1 MAMRGKSTRKK
12 YDHAESVNTLFDK
25 ISAAAQ
31 TDPLGSEW
39 LERLKPAALRKTAG
53 WTKSIDAYL
62 VGLAAAGHISSVE
75 LGELRASLALC
86 IDSDATWS
94 EFLYPLVWT
103 ACVAVVTLACRAI
116 SMDWW
121 FIAAALGLMAVAGA
135 TWASRRAWLQPGN
148 SANLGR
154 WERPF
159 VMGACALLVPLLT
172 VIITLAVGMATQ
184 SFSIHRFNVDRMAF
198 AADPQGFPM
207 LRAFAR
213 KNFDVEVVLG
223 DANDSWASTT
233 VNLPSSSVASMSLS
247 PGYCALSMYR
257 DNVLRSF
264 DPAGKQNQELWIQ
277 GVMMHEFGHCLDGL
291 RDLPNFGEHAVRVH
305 SIAPIDAKG
314 VSDLQSYLAATEEN
328 TTKIWREALADTFA
342 VGYWRLVAPGEA
354 ESLAASLR
362 LRRSNAAL
370 GDSTH
375 ATMCW
380 IDQAMHS
387 VPPASEK
394 DLFAWADH
402 QRSVALCAINKPGK
416 RISAFMKLKD
426 YVSRLTIADNTT
438 NR

>member
-1 MAMRGKSTRKK
+1 MAMHRKSPKKK
-12 YDHAESVNTLFDK
+12 YNHTENVNALFAK
-25 ISAAAQ
+25 ICAAAQ

-39 LERLKPAALRKTAG
+39 LERLKPSALRKAAG
-53 WTKSIDAYL
+53 WTKSVDAYL
-62 VGLAAAGHISSVE
+62 VGLAAAGHISGVE
-75 LGELRASLALC
+75 LGELRTSIALC
-86 IDSDATWS
+86 TDSDATWP
-94 EFLYPLVWT
+94 EFLYPLAWT

-121 FIAAALGLMAVAGA
+121 FIATMLGLMAAAGA
-135 TWASRRAWLQPGN
+135 TWASRRTWLQPGN
-148 SANLGR
+148 SANFNR

-159 VMGACALLVPLLT
+159 VMGACALLVPALT
-172 VIITLAVGMATQ
+172 VIITLAVGMAAQ

-207 LRAFAR
+207 LRAFAK
-213 KNFDVEVVLG
+213 KNFDVDVVLG

-233 VNLPSSSVASMSLS
+233 VNLPSSSVASMSLNL
-247 PGYCALSMYR
+247 GYCELSMYR

-264 DPAGKQNQELWIQ
+264 EPTGKQNQTLWIQ

-291 RDLPNFGEHAVRVH
+291 RDLPNFGEHTVKVH

-314 VSDLQSYLAATEEN
+314 ISDVQSYLAATEEDS
-328 TTKIWREALADTFA
+328 TKIWREALADTFA

-354 ESLAASLR
+354 ESLTANLR
-362 LRRSNAAL
+362 RRRSNAAQ

-387 VPPASEK
+387 MPPASEK
-394 DLFAWADH
+394 DLFTWADH
-402 QRSVALCAINKPGK
+402 QRSVAQCAIQKPGK
-416 RISAFMKLKD
+416 RISAFVKLQQ
-426 YVSRLTIADNTT
+426 YVAHWAIADKH
-438 NR
+438 